1 MTDFSI
7 IQWISFLLT
16 PVQVSASNSKAST
29 ESQSRSKIK
38 GLAKSHTHTS
48 AGHSSRQFQGRPN
61 VLFIVVDD
69 LRPSLNSYGGPILSP
84 NIDGLASQSAV
95 FQHAMA
101 QQAVCGPSRT
111 SFLTSRRPDTT
122 KLYDFYSYWRDAA
135 GNYTTLPQHFK
146 EHGYFTASIG
156 KVFHNGKASNGTDD
170 YPYSWSVEPWHP
182 PTQKYK
188 RAKVCKNLDGTLHEN
203 IICPVNVT
211 EMPLKSLPDM
221 QSTDYAIDLLKQFAS
236 RSRASPP
243 SRKSTMK
250 ESGFRISKDP
260 SQPFFL
266 GVGYHKP
273 HIPFK
278 YPQEYQA
285 LYPLEE
291 VEIASNPD
299 LPPKLPPVAFE
310 PYLSLMEREDIAALN
325 ISFPYGPIPRPY
337 HYLLRQ
343 SYYAAATYTDFQIG
357 RLLHGLEENGFANN
371 TIIVFVGDHGWQL
384 GEHSEWC
391 KFSNFELATR
401 VPLMV
406 HVPGVGD
413 KQMTKKFPLRNL
425 LDNKTLRETRYSHGL
440 KGGKVVKEFVEL
452 VDMFPSL
459 AELAGLPVPNTCP
472 PNPFKVDFCTE
483 GVSFAP
489 LIVGDLSRKGSSY
502 TRWKNATFSQYPRP
516 GDVPTYQ
523 SDLPHLVNITIMGYS
538 MRTVDYHFTEWI
550 GFNHSTFQGD
560 WEDVHARELYVLAT
574 DPLENDNVADN
585 SDFSDLVQDLHMRL
599 KRGWR
604 DSLPV

>member
-1 MTDFSI
+1 MNVESGAPSSLKLWLVIFLCMPTGCY
-7 IQWISFLLT
+7 QW
-16 PVQVSASNSKAST
+16 VSASLP
-29 ESQSRSKIK
+29 I
-38 GLAKSHTHTS
+38 
-48 AGHSSRQFQGRPN
+48 HSDNLTGRPN

-84 NIDGLASQSAV
+84 NIDNLAAQSAV
-95 FQHAMA
+95 FQHAMV
-101 QQAVCGPSRT
+101 QQAVCGPSRI
-111 SFLTSRRPDTT
+111 SFMTSRRPDTT
-122 KLYDFYSYWRDAA
+122 KLYDFYSYWREAA

-146 EHGYFTASIG
+146 ENGYFTASVG
-156 KVFHNGKASNGTDD
+156 KVFHGGKASNGTDD
-170 YPYSWSVEPWHP
+170 YPYSWSVEAWHP
-182 PTQKYK
+182 PTQEYK
-188 RAKVCKNLDGTLHEN
+188 RAKVCKNMDGTLHQN

-211 EMPLKSLPDM
+211 EMPLQSLPDI
-221 QSTDYAIDLLKQFAS
+221 QSTDHALDLLQQFAS
-236 RSRASPP
+236 RSPQPLSPSSP
-243 SRKSTMK
+243 SRKSASK
-250 ESGFRISKDP
+250 ESGSQHTKDT

-273 HIPFK
+273 HVPFK
-278 YPQEYQA
+278 YPQEYRA

-291 VEIASNPD
+291 VEIAPNPD

-310 PYLSLMEREDIAALN
+310 PYTSLMERDDIGALN

-343 SYYAAATYTDFQIG
+343 SYYAAATYTDFQMG
-357 RLLHGLEENGFANN
+357 RLLQGLEDNGFANN

-406 HVPGVGD
+406 HVPGVTD
-413 KQMTKKFPLRNL
+413 VQKQPRTKKFPLKDL
-425 LDNKTLRETRYSHGL
+425 LKNKKSGERRYSSVL
-440 KGGKVVKEFVEL
+440 KEGQVVNEFVEL
-452 VDMFPSL
+452 VDMFPTL
-459 AELAGLPVPNTCP
+459 AELAGLQVPSTCP

-489 LIVGDLSRKGSSY
+489 LITRGFGRKGVSY

-516 GDVPTYQ
+516 GDVPTLE

-538 MRTVDYHFTEWI
+538 MRTSDYHFTEWI
-550 GFNHSTFQGD
+550 GFNHSIFQGD

-574 DPLENDNVADN
+574 DPLEDDNVAD
-585 SDFSDLVQDLHMRL
+585 SLDYQDLIQDLHIKLM
-599 KRGWR
+599 RGWR